1 MENNKVTGIRTSVIP
16 QVFLS
21 GWKENIDFQMALQ
34 VSPDTLGSNESAM
47 VGRHIRPYI
56 QGFLGHVS
64 LFDEGNMWF
73 IKINPDEPQGK
84 SVEIDPCSD
93 LWSKQS
99 RVTRCPHEGFRM
111 FYNAIDV
118 ATTTDIS
125 VDDSPRVNRSLQN
138 LQAEEK
144 LGLFTISRP
153 LSVYATPV
161 KLTSTLEKRKPYIPP
176 YDLLEYEEE

>member
-1 MENNKVTGIRTSVIP
+1 MENNKVTEIRTSVIP

-125 VDDSPRVNRSLQN
+125 VDDSPRDQRPLHDF
-138 LQAEEK
+138 QAEDT
-144 LGLFTISRP
+144 LGIFTFSRSHKVIFTTSIQ
-153 LSVYATPV
+153 LSSNLP
-161 KLTSTLEKRKPYIPP
+161 KRKPFIPP
-176 YDLLEYEEE
+176 HEL